1 MTPAAHVCPADHVGK
16 ERRAEPVEFTEGVI
30 FAVER
35 ETDRRQY
42 GRDLGDRSRPRR
54 PHRVADLV
62 PDGPHPAAH
71 ALVARDA
78 PDARRRWVS
87 ADVRGHHVWHLG
99 VPAASPGHSEVA
111 ALRRHPVPPF
121 DWPEAEAG
129 CRNLRLIHD
138 RFRGSHVSGAT
149 GDGLGDPSM
158 ACRGRRSARVS
169 GRSAS
174 SSAVRVVGIGMTTA
188 RDGPAMPP
196 KLSHVPGR
204 LDPR

>member
-1 MTPAAHVCPADHVGK
+1 V
-16 ERRAEPVEFTEGVI
+16 ELVEFTEGLI

-42 GRDLGDRSRPRR
+42 ERDLGDRSRPRR
-54 PHRVADLV
+54 PHRVPDLV

-71 ALVARDA
+71 ALVTRDA
-78 PDARRRWVS
+78 PDAGRRWVS

-99 VPAASPGHSEVA
+99 VPAAGPGHSEVA
-111 ALRRHPVPPF
+111 ALRRYPVPPLER
-121 DWPEAEAG
+121 PETKAR
-129 CRNLRLIHD
+129 CRNFRVIHD
-138 RFRGSHVSGAT
+138 RFMGSHVSGAT

-158 ACRGRRSARVS
+158 ACLGPRSARVS

-174 SSAVRVVGIGMTTA
+174 SSAVGAVGIRPPTGRA
-188 RDGPAMPP
+188 GPAMPFKP
-196 KLSHVPGR
+196 SQTAGR